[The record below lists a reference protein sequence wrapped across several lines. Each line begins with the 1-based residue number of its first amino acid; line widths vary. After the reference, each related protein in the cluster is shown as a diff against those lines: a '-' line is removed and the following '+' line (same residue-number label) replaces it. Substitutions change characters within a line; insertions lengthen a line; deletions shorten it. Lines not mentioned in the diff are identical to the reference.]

1 MHCFLTKLG
10 LSQKGGPFRPNSS
23 SVPCPASP
31 SARLDW
37 KPLKPDSAFSQSS
50 SPSLSCREKPGCW
63 GVRGEAGVG

>member
-37 KPLKPDSAFSQSS
+37 KPPEARLCL
-50 SPSLSCREKPGCW
+50 LSKSFALT
-63 GVRGEAGVG
+63 VL